1 MDLSALI
8 FVALAVAW
16 AAYLIPKALKHHEED
31 RLGRT
36 VESFSSSLR
45 VLARRD
51 TSDGRTTT
59 LVVPGRPAAEASEL
73 VEVAAVEVDAEVT
86 TAPAPRRTASPAQ
99 RRRRVLGLL
108 LVATGTVLALAAFAV
123 LAWAWVAA
131 PVALLVAWLVAC
143 RVMVKAERRR
153 PVRPAAPRADRI
165 PATPAVPATEPEVP
179 EAETGAHPAVEDDRE
194 GEQQQVAAAT
204 ADADPETEEIAA
216 VPAAEQG
223 VQVGWDPVPT
233 TLPTYVSKEP
243 AARRSV
249 RTIDL
254 DSTGVWTSG
263 RSEVD
268 SQIAREAE
276 EAARVKKAE
285 AEQAEARSEERR
297 ASGS

>member
-51 TSDGRTTT
+51 TTDGRTTT
-59 LVVPGRPAAEASEL
+59 LVVPGRPAAEAAEV
-73 VEVAAVEVDAEVT
+73 VEVARAELDVEVT
-86 TAPAPRRTASPAQ
+86 TTPAPRRTASPAQ

-108 LVATGTVLALAAFAV
+108 LMATGTVLALAAFAV

-131 PVALLVAWLVAC
+131 PAALLVAWLVAC

-153 PVRPAAPRADRI
+153 PARPAAPRADRI
-165 PATPAVPATEPEVP
+165 PAAPVVEPEAP
-179 EAETGAHPAVEDDRE
+179 EAETGAHPAVDDERE
-194 GEQQQVAAAT
+194 AEVAVVEPA

-233 TLPTYVSKEP
+233 TLPTYVTKEP

-285 AEQAEARSEERR
+285 AEQAEARAEERR

>member
-51 TSDGRTTT
+51 TTDGRTTT
-59 LVVPGRPAAEASEL
+59 LVVPGKPSTEAAEL

-86 TAPAPRRTASPAQ
+86 TAPAPRRGASPAQ

-108 LVATGTVLALAAFAV
+108 LMALGTVLALAAFAV
-123 LAWAWVAA
+123 IGWAWVAA
-131 PVALLVAWLVAC
+131 PAALLVGWLVAC

-153 PVRPAAPRADRI
+153 PVRRPQADRL
-165 PATPAVPATEPEVP
+165 PATPAVPDVEPATPA
-179 EAETGAHPAVEDDRE
+179 AETDSHPAVDAEPDADHR
-194 GEQQQVAAAT
+194 VTHAPAAE
-204 ADADPETEEIAA
+204 ADPETEEIAA
-216 VPAAEQG
+216 VPADEQG

-233 TLPTYVSKEP
+233 TLPTYVTKEP

-276 EAARVKKAE
+276 EAARLKRAE
-285 AEQAEARSEERR
+285 AEQAAARAEERR

>member
-51 TSDGRTTT
+51 TTDGRTTT
-59 LVVPGRPAAEASEL
+59 LVVPGRPAAEAAEV
-73 VEVAAVEVDAEVT
+73 VEVARAELDVEVT
-86 TAPAPRRTASPAQ
+86 TAPAPRRTTSPAQ

-108 LVATGTVLALAAFAV
+108 LVALGTVLALAAFAV

-131 PVALLVAWLVAC
+131 PAALLVAWLVAC

-153 PVRPAAPRADRI
+153 PVRRAVPRADRI
-165 PATPAVPATEPEVP
+165 PAAPVVEPDAP
-179 EAETGAHPAVEDDRE
+179 EAETGAHPAVDDDRE
-194 GEQQQVAAAT
+194 AEVAVVEPA
-204 ADADPETEEIAA
+204 ADADPQTEEIAA

-233 TLPTYVSKEP
+233 TLPTYVTKEP

-276 EAARVKKAE
+276 EAARVKKVE
-285 AEQAEARSEERR
+285 AEKAAARAEERR

>member
-51 TSDGRTTT
+51 TTDGRTTT
-59 LVVPGRPAAEASEL
+59 LVVPGKPSTEAAEL

-86 TAPAPRRTASPAQ
+86 TAPAPRRRASPAQ

-108 LVATGTVLALAAFAV
+108 LMALGTVLALAAFAV
-123 LAWAWVAA
+123 IGWAWIAA
-131 PVALLVAWLVAC
+131 PTALLVAWLVAC

-153 PVRPAAPRADRI
+153 PVRRPQADRL
-165 PATPAVPATEPEVP
+165 PATPAAPDVEPATP

-194 GEQQQVAAAT
+194 APQQVASPV

-216 VPAAEQG
+216 VPADQQG

-233 TLPTYVSKEP
+233 TLPTYVTKEP

-285 AEQAEARSEERR
+285 AEQAAARAEERR